1 MAEEE
6 ERATKKPRK
15 AAKKITPNVIHSVED
30 CKSTPP
36 LPGFNLA
43 GRPETLKNKEGGLKR
58 NEIKSVGPYHTN
70 DVNTD
75 TYWHFVIRSSKNE
88 WIRFKPDSISLILY
102 GTYANPARVAGDANP
117 EIAAARHALR
127 AGIARPDMYLDPC
140 VLGTGFVDRVDVS
153 INNVPVPTNTA
164 VGKLLLQYVRMTR
177 IFNTKPGPTITKN
190 TVATFPVGAGA
201 GAGARNNLSSAMA
214 LGTSPFDYHTYNS
227 VTGQRVPI
235 YLDGIF
241 PFDFKN
247 RTIESVDKHKE
258 HNLFF
263 PPDTEISIKVHVHP
277 SKIEA
282 VFHDNIDMTNY
293 FVTDAVADRPTGA
306 LALNIQ
312 EVTLEYE
319 SAELMASEHIK
330 AMKQYMDGGLG
341 VYDYDIVRG
350 QNQPLTANA
359 SFTITSFQIMPQAR
373 LAYILFLPDHA
384 TFPQEATRK
393 PLSGLSRFPA
403 NSAKLSI
410 EFGGEKNIIT
420 PFFENFGHSGENHQ
434 ISKKIYHD
442 YLVRNNMT
450 SFKFDDFFPRTANE
464 ISLIQCFVLD
474 LKNHMSDRT
483 ELLNITSTYSG
494 GQSPANQQVVCLTV
508 HPNGRATC
516 RSSGTKFDWIW
527 SFSQLA

>member
-1 MAEEE
+1 MAEE
-6 ERATKKPRK
+6 AKKPRP
-15 AAKKITPNVIHSVED
+15 AKKLVSGVTQSLDENS
-30 CKSTPP
+30 KSTPP

-43 GRPETLKNKEGGLKR
+43 GRPETLKSKEGGLKR

-88 WIRFKPDSISLILY
+88 WIRFKPDSISVILY
-102 GTYANPARVAGDANP
+102 GTYANPNHLAGDANP
-117 EIAAARHALR
+117 ERAAARHALR
-127 AGIARPDMYLDPC
+127 AGISLPGMYLDPS

-164 VGKLLLQYVRMTR
+164 VGKLLLQYVRMAR
-177 IFNTKPGPTITKN
+177 IFNTKTGPLLTKN
-190 TVATFPVGAGA
+190 TSAVFPIAAGGGAL
-201 GAGARNNLSSAMA
+201 ARNALTSAMA
-214 LGTSPFDYHTYNS
+214 VATAPFDYHTHNS

-235 YLDGIF
+235 FLDGIF

-247 RTIESVDKHKE
+247 RTLESVDRQKE
-258 HNLFF
+258 QNLFF

-277 SKIEA
+277 SKIES
-282 VFHDNIDMTNY
+282 VFHDNINMGNY
-293 FVTDAVADRPTGA
+293 FVTDAVADRPNGA
-306 LALNIQ
+306 LALTIQ

-319 SAELMASEHIK
+319 SAELMASEHVK
-330 AMKQYMDGGLG
+330 AMKQYIDGGLG

-350 QNQPLTANA
+350 QNQPLTANS
-359 SFTITSFQIMPQAR
+359 SFTITTFQIMPQAR

-393 PLSGLSRFPA
+393 PLSGFSRFPA
-403 NSAKLSI
+403 NSAKMSI
-410 EFGGEKNIIT
+410 EFGGEKNIVT
-420 PFFENFGHSGENHQ
+420 PFFENFGHTGENHQ

-442 YLVRNNMT
+442 YLIRNNMT
-450 SFKFDDFFPRTANE
+450 SCRFDDFFPRTANE
-464 ISLIQCFVLD
+464 FSLIQAFVLD

-494 GQSPANQQVVCLTV
+494 GQSPANQQIVCISV

>member
-6 ERATKKPRK
+6 RAVKKPRT
-15 AAKKITPNVIHSVED
+15 AKKSSPNVIHSVEE
-30 CKSTPP
+30 CQTTPP

-43 GRPETLKNKEGGLKR
+43 GRPETLKNKDGGLKR

-70 DVNTD
+70 NVNTD

-102 GTYANPARVAGDANP
+102 GTYGNPNHLAADENP
-117 EIAAARHALR
+117 ERAAARHALR
-127 AGIARPDMYLDPC
+127 AGLSRPNMFLDPS
-140 VLGTGFVDRVDVS
+140 VMGTGFVDRVDVS

-164 VGKLLLQYVRMTR
+164 VGKLLLQYVRMAR
-177 IFNTKPGPTITKN
+177 IFNNKPGPTLTKN
-190 TVATFPVGAGA
+190 TSAVFPAVVAGG
-201 GAGARNNLSSAMA
+201 RNALTSALA
-214 LGTSPFDYHTYNS
+214 LGTTPFDYFTYNTP
-227 VTGQRVPI
+227 TGQRVPI
-235 YLDGIF
+235 FLDGIF

-282 VFHDNIDMTNY
+282 VFHNQIDMINY
-293 FVTDAVADRPTGA
+293 FVTDAAADRPTGA
-306 LALNIQ
+306 LALTIQ

-319 SAELMASEHIK
+319 SAELMASEHLK
-330 AMKQYMDGGLG
+330 AMKQYIDGGLG

-420 PFFENFGHSGENHQ
+420 PFFEHFGHRTENHQ

-442 YLVRNNMT
+442 YLIRNNMT
-450 SFKFDDFFPRTANE
+450 SFKFDDFFPRTDAGDF
-464 ISLIQCFVLD
+464 SLIQCFVLD

-494 GQSPANQQVVCLTV
+494 GQSPTNQQVVCLTV

-516 RSSGTKFDWIW
+516 RSSGTNFDWIW

>member
-1 MAEEE
+1 MAEE
-6 ERATKKPRK
+6 AKKPRP
-15 AAKKITPNVIHSVED
+15 AKKLVPGLTQSSDESS
-30 CKSTPP
+30 KSTPP
-36 LPGFNLA
+36 IPGFNLA
-43 GRPETLKNKEGGLKR
+43 GRPETLKSKEGGLKR

-88 WIRFKPDSISLILY
+88 WIRFKPDSISVILY
-102 GTYANPARVAGDANP
+102 GTYANPNYLAGDANP
-117 EIAAARHALR
+117 ERASARHALR
-127 AGIARPDMYLDPC
+127 AGISLPGMYLDPS

-164 VGKLLLQYVRMTR
+164 VGKLLLQYVRMAR
-177 IFNTKPGPTITKN
+177 IFNTKTGPLLTKN
-190 TVATFPVGAGA
+190 TSAVFPVGAGG
-201 GAGARNNLSSAMA
+201 GALARNALTSAMA
-214 LGTSPFDYHTYNS
+214 VATAPFDYHTHNS

-235 YLDGIF
+235 FLDGIF

-247 RTIESVDKHKE
+247 RTLESVDRQKE
-258 HNLFF
+258 QNLFF

-277 SKIEA
+277 SKIES
-282 VFHDNIDMTNY
+282 VFHDNINMGNY
-293 FVTDAVADRPTGA
+293 FVTDAVADRPNGA
-306 LALNIQ
+306 LALTIQ

-319 SAELMASEHIK
+319 SAELMASEHVK
-330 AMKQYMDGGLG
+330 AMKQYIDGGLG

-350 QNQPLTANA
+350 QNQPLTANS
-359 SFTITSFQIMPQAR
+359 SFTITTFQIMPQAR

-403 NSAKLSI
+403 NSAKMSI
-410 EFGGEKNIIT
+410 EFGGEKNIVT
-420 PFFENFGHSGENHQ
+420 PFFENFGHTGENHQ

-442 YLVRNNMT
+442 YLIRNNMT
-450 SFKFDDFFPRTANE
+450 SCKFDDFFPRTANE
-464 ISLIQCFVLD
+464 FSLIQAFVLD

-494 GQSPANQQVVCLTV
+494 GQSPANQQIVCISV